1 MITQGKIGTEYFCGG
16 LRIMETINY
25 HGRNSV
31 LSYLVGA
38 FNAMLVDLG
47 LSDTWTVVS
56 ANQPTLQ
63 GLQNNTIY
71 IDIISK
77 RRYGTQGTKSIKT
90 DTGWYESSV
99 WFEEMLVQVGGFLQR
114 NPQADDVD
122 TLTSSDVVGLLQGCV
137 NSNNDMGGVG
147 TGQNKYGVKKRSY
160 FVENW
165 MQVIKSTE
173 LRELDY
179 ETDSGLKEKLPQFD
193 FVLVVEQN
201 ILKKAD
207 EISNIE
213 IGTERI

>member
-1 MITQGKIGTEYFCGG
+1 
-16 LRIMETINY
+16 METINY

>member
-1 MITQGKIGTEYFCGG
+1 
-16 LRIMETINY
+16 METTNY
-25 HGRNSV
+25 HSRNNV
-31 LSYLVGA
+31 LSHLVTA
-38 FNAMLVDLG
+38 FNTMLTDLG
-47 LSDTWTVVS
+47 LANTWTVVS

-90 DTGWYESSV
+90 NNGWYESSV

-114 NPQADDVD
+114 NPQTDDVD

>member
-1 MITQGKIGTEYFCGG
+1 
-16 LRIMETINY
+16 METSNY

-90 DTGWYESSV
+90 NNGWYESSV

-207 EISNIE
+207 EISNIQ

>member
-1 MITQGKIGTEYFCGG
+1 
-16 LRIMETINY
+16 METSNY

-90 DTGWYESSV
+90 NNGWYESSV

-114 NPQADDVD
+114 NPQTDDVD